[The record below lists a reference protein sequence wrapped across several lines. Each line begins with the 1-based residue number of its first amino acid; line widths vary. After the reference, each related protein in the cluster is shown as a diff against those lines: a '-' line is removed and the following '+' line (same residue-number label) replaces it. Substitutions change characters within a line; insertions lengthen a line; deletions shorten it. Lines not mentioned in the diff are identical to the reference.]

1 MENYIKRVQ
10 AMQLKPDNE
19 TIEKFL
25 KLDERFPKKGEETDV
40 PASFWN
46 GVKRLL
52 IKEAYKNGGIDMAI
66 IEGESFCHFYDWIVK
81 SNNGFYIV
89 NDETFKKVYEKE

>member
-25 KLDERFPKKGEETDV
+25 MPYKL
-40 PASFWN
+40 
-46 GVKRLL
+46 
-52 IKEAYKNGGIDMAI
+52 
-66 IEGESFCHFYDWIVK
+66 
-81 SNNGFYIV
+81 
-89 NDETFKKVYEKE
+89 

>member
-66 IEGESFCHFYDWIVK
+66 IEGGNFCHFYDWIVK

-89 NDETFKKVYEKE
+89 DNEIFKRVYEKE

>member
-52 IKEAYKNGGIDMAI
+52 IKEAYKNGGID
-66 IEGESFCHFYDWIVK
+66 GNY
-81 SNNGFYIV
+81 
-89 NDETFKKVYEKE
+89 